1 MQNTMEL
8 KTQNLKLKTLF
19 LVSRPQFLTA
29 SAAPVLVGSAIG
41 FAVAGTFNWPLFLLA
56 LFGIMA
62 LQAGANITNDYFDHL
77 SGNDWANKNITPF
90 SGGSRFIQQGIL
102 PPKQTLFTGLTY
114 LAIGVILGIVI
125 LLITRSIFILG
136 IGLVGVL
143 GAFFYTAPPVKLGYR
158 GIGEAIIAFLFGIL
172 PVYGAYY
179 LQTGRIDM
187 TPLSSGCIVGILV
200 FLIIFVN
207 EFPDLPADASAN
219 KKTLVVRFGVP
230 AGVWIYRIA
239 VISTFAFLIAGAFA
253 NRNALWPTGLYFLFG
268 LPAAVAAITFVN
280 IHDVSTP
287 GPTQRRACAITIIFH
302 LIGCLA
308 LAAGFI
314 IGSFVLRQ
322 MG

>member
-1 MQNTMEL
+1 MQTDSQ
-8 KTQNLKLKTLF
+8 KIKLSSLL

-29 SAAPVLVGSAIG
+29 SAAPVLVGSCIG

-90 SGGSRFIQQGIL
+90 SGGSRFIQNGIL
-102 PPKQTLFTGLTY
+102 NPKATFFTGLFY
-114 LAIGVILGIVI
+114 LAMGVTLGFII
-125 LLITRSIFILG
+125 LLITRSIFILA
-136 IGLVGVL
+136 IGLIGTL
-143 GAFFYTAPPVKLGYR
+143 GAFFYTAPPFKLGYR
-158 GIGEAIIAFLFGIL
+158 GIGEVIIAFLFGIL

-187 TPLSSGCIVGILV
+187 VPMASGCIVGVLV

-219 KKTLVVRFGVP
+219 KKTLIVRIGVP
-230 AGVWIYRIA
+230 ASVWIYRAA
-239 VISTFAFLIAGAFA
+239 VMSTFVFLVAGVFTGRVAF
-253 NRNALWPTGLYFLFG
+253 WPTGLYFLFG
-268 LPAAVAAITFVN
+268 LPAAVAAMNFINVR
-280 IHDVSTP
+280 DVSTP
-287 GPTQRRACAITIIFH
+287 GPTQHRACAITIIFH
-302 LIGCLA
+302 LIGSLA

-314 IGSFVLRQ
+314 IASFIIRQ